1 MLEFNFETWY
11 AKDEK
16 PSEWLV
22 GNLSNLN
29 KVELKTNT
37 KLFLLKGF
45 PRDAPLYIFFNKEN
59 ECLWVES
66 ITKGWLHEGY
76 DNYIQFGSDGAGNP
90 ICIDLNDND
99 SIWILDHDNDFEE
112 IYINQKIDYY
122 AQCLLVYKNFLYDIA
137 DKYGDDAWYDGLY
150 KENDIIDLKKSFEQI
165 DKTIFDVY
173 KSYWR
178 LTIDDLLAFMK
189 T

>member
-1 MLEFNFETWY
+1 M
-11 AKDEK
+11 
-16 PSEWLV
+16 
-22 GNLSNLN
+22 
-29 KVELKTNT
+29 
-37 KLFLLKGF
+37 
-45 PRDAPLYIFFNKEN
+45 
-59 ECLWVES
+59 
-66 ITKGWLHEGY
+66 
-76 DNYIQFGSDGAGNP
+76 
-90 ICIDLNDND
+90 
-99 SIWILDHDNDFEE
+99 
-112 IYINQKIDYY
+112 
-122 AQCLLVYKNFLYDIA
+122 VYKNFLYDIA